1 MLKLTERLYNF
12 GKLCLHIRGRVI
24 RVESFFS
31 SLEFSFKIVVKEFN
45 AQEISKLGVRKKN
58 TRSFTRPNRD
68 YLFFH
73 LEKALKK

>member
-1 MLKLTERLYNF
+1 MLKLTERLNNF

-45 AQEISKLGVRKKN
+45 AQEISKLGVRKKKHEKFY
-58 TRSFTRPNRD
+58 TPKPR
-68 YLFFH
+68 LFI
-73 LEKALKK
+73 LSP